1 MDFLGAALGISICLT
16 SLIQL
21 TKSLVKH
28 LFLCIYC
35 VTLRTRFIFNS
46 HMAKTAAD
54 LYFFARLSRD
64 LNILS
69 FPTHT
74 PPIRQ
79 SHAPTKSTIKSWF
92 RHWLYIAYHC
102 PKDVSSL
109 CIDQGVIII
118 IFDLLS
124 INVFISMK
132 FWAILKYWFY
142 DFDRCSCSKRRLFGR
157 LSIDVSTTYLSDLL
171 NWRLGQQKAG
181 NY

>member
-1 MDFLGAALGISICLT
+1 MSHLHNSVDKIVGKTSFFIAFTALRFALD
-16 SLIQL
+16 
-21 TKSLVKH
+21 
-28 LFLCIYC
+28 LFLKVIWPKRP
-35 VTLRTRFIFNS
+35 RTYIFS
-46 HMAKTAAD
+46 
-54 LYFFARLSRD
+54 ARLSRD

-69 FPTHT
+69 FSTHT

-79 SHAPTKSTIKSWF
+79 SHAPTRSTIKSWI

-102 PKDVSSL
+102 PKGVSSL
-109 CIDQGVIII
+109 CIGQGVIII

-132 FWAILKYWFY
+132 FWAILKYLFY
-142 DFDRCSCSKRRLFGR
+142 DFDRSLCSKRRLSGR